1 MRIKT
6 LWREPLLH
14 FLLIGLALF
23 VYYDL
28 ARVGVSEAPNRIVVS
43 NGQVEQLASNF
54 QRTWM
59 RPPSETELAALIE
72 NQVREEVFYREAV
85 AMGLDQNDSIVRRRM
100 RMKLEFLLE
109 DLSSVDVEDDEL
121 QAFLQRNADAFRLD
135 ARVSFEQVYLNPDRH
150 EDLAAATEQLLDSLN
165 NGANPDSLGDPMLV
179 PRDYSLARQ
188 SEIARDF
195 GEEFAAS
202 VVALAPGDWTGPIYS
217 PFGAHILRIS
227 ERIDAR
233 LPALVEIREQV
244 KRDYLVQR
252 RKEQKDLAYQKLRE
266 GYEVTIEPPSGGESI
281 VSNAEAGETQ

>member
-266 GYEVTIEPPSGGESI
+266 GYEVKIEPPSGGESI